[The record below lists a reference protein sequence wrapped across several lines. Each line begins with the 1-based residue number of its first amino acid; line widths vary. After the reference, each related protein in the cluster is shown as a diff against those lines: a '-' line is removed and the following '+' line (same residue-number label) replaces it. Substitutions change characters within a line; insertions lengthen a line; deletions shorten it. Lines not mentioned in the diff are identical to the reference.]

1 MNGTSPEQL
10 QQQWEKQWQDQYID
24 NGKKCKYCQESLKRG
39 QRAISRHLGQEG
51 SNNMRS
57 KGCPCK
63 AINKVPDDV
72 KNMAESFRV
81 KDAHERRS
89 RYAACNEKKRK
100 RHGAANAVHESNNVA
115 QQQHKRAGSPTAAE
129 KSPHPLLFSPRTIM
143 TNPQRF
149 FQVAHFHTHLKPVIL
164 FINEIRAK
172 VNRLHQRL
180 LLRAPTNYN
189 HQLSIKGELASM
201 FLNFGKYIDEII
213 ESEVDTGGKANYIK
227 AIFLWTG
234 AGGRE
239 RNQELAYEVA
249 CKTYSAGHPNGTHG
263 WALNIRFGLECQE
276 KGKYEEA
283 KKQYNEAIKKP
294 EGNESAARQQ
304 FEFARQRNNPLA
316 CAVLAM
322 CTKGCSFAKSVE
334 QAEEMFYPLLFC
346 NPLGS
351 TFQSNDAT
359 QTQDIKS
366 FNDLFAECCESK
378 LNW

>member
-1 MNGTSPEQL
+1 
-10 QQQWEKQWQDQYID
+10 
-24 NGKKCKYCQESLKRG
+24 
-39 QRAISRHLGQEG
+39 
-51 SNNMRS
+51 
-57 KGCPCK
+57 
-63 AINKVPDDV
+63 
-72 KNMAESFRV
+72 
-81 KDAHERRS
+81 
-89 RYAACNEKKRK
+89 
-100 RHGAANAVHESNNVA
+100 
-115 QQQHKRAGSPTAAE
+115 
-129 KSPHPLLFSPRTIM
+129 
-143 TNPQRF
+143 
-149 FQVAHFHTHLKPVIL
+149 
-164 FINEIRAK
+164 
-172 VNRLHQRL
+172 
-180 LLRAPTNYN
+180 
-189 HQLSIKGELASM
+189 
-201 FLNFGKYIDEII
+201 
-213 ESEVDTGGKANYIK
+213 
-227 AIFLWTG
+227 
-234 AGGRE
+234 
-239 RNQELAYEVA
+239 LAYEVA

-283 KKQYNEAIKKP
+283 KKQYNEAIKAGNSSAACLLALLLWKQ